1 MPFLQKSYIIG
12 IKSREMEKN
21 EVEKNKKMIPKKREI
36 HKNQHKKILK

>member
-21 EVEKNKKMIPKKREI
+21 EVEKKQENDSQKKRNSQ
-36 HKNQHKKILK
+36 KSA